1 MMDIPFKGNIK
12 EFSIPRI
19 LLYLN
24 RNRKTGT
31 LIITTS
37 TFTKKVYMDKGDAI
51 FASSTFEDD
60 RLGEMLVKAGKITIQ
75 QLEESVELLK
85 SKKKR
90 QGAILVELGYLT
102 PKDLFWGVKY
112 QVKEIIHS
120 LFALHDAKYE
130 FIEGDLPKNEVI
142 TLKMSMGNLIYEG
155 VKNINNLNLIMK
167 EMDIN
172 STLKLSADPESLFQ
186 DIELDDRDKKLL
198 FRIDGRKTVKE
209 LADSS
214 PNGSFEA
221 LKTLYALWAT
231 GTLEE
236 KEEIQEQAEV
246 PLEEI
251 LNPVSDEEEAFIKRV
266 DEVYSNLGNLTSEE
280 LLEVDKNSDAETINR
295 NYYRLI
301 KEFHPD
307 RYFASA
313 NLSVKDK
320 LIATFDA
327 IKKAYALLK
336 EGTLIPQDSDT
347 LKTVDRKDSEVEEEV
362 VVEKEEVIAEKEELV
377 AEEKV
382 QETKEVDLT
391 KEAEDYFR
399 LGVDEFKKGNYIKA
413 IEFFKLSTGLN
424 PHKAKYWSHL
434 SLSFTKV
441 PNGLDDAEEALL
453 QSIKLEPDN
462 AEHYANLG
470 QIYLKA
476 GMKKEANNQF
486 EKALEINP
494 ENIKAQ
500 KGLTLTKT

>member
-19 LLYLN
+19 LIYLN

-37 TFTKKVYMDKGDAI
+37 TFTKKVYIDKGDAI

-120 LFALHDAKYE
+120 LFSLREAKYE

-172 STLKLSADPESLFQ
+172 SILKLSADPESLFQ
-186 DIELDDRDKKLL
+186 DIELNDQDKKLL
-198 FRIDGRKTVKE
+198 FRIDGRKTIKG

-320 LIATFDA
+320 LIAIFDA
-327 IKKAYALLK
+327 IKKAYNILK

-347 LKTVDRKDSEVEEEV
+347 LKTVDRKDSEVEEKV
-362 VVEKEEVIAEKEELV
+362 VVEKEEVV
-377 AEEKV
+377 VEEKV
-382 QETKEVDLT
+382 QEINEVDLT
-391 KEAEDYFR
+391 KTAEDYFR
-399 LGVDEFKKGNYIKA
+399 LGVDEFKKGNHIKA

-441 PNGLDDAEEALL
+441 PNGLEDAEEALL
-453 QSIKLEPDN
+453 QSIELEPDN

>member
-1 MMDIPFKGNIK
+1 MMDIPFKSNIK

-31 LIITTS
+31 LIITTL
-37 TFTKKVYMDKGDAI
+37 TFTKKVYIDKGDAI
-51 FASSTFEDD
+51 FASSTFKDD

-75 QLEESVELLK
+75 QLEESVEFLK

-120 LFALHDAKYE
+120 LFSLHEAKYE

-172 STLKLSADPESLFQ
+172 SILKLSADPESLFQ
-186 DIELDDRDKKLL
+186 DIELDDQDKKLL

-209 LADSS
+209 IADSS

-221 LKTLYALWAT
+221 LKILYALWAT

-236 KEEIQEQAEV
+236 KEEVQEQAEV

-266 DEVYSNLGNLTSEE
+266 YEVYSNLGNLTSEE

-313 NLSVKDK
+313 DLSVKDK
-320 LIATFDA
+320 LIAIFDA
-327 IKKAYALLK
+327 IKKAYNILK

-347 LKTVDRKDSEVEEEV
+347 LKMVDRKDSEEGEGV
-362 VVEKEEVIAEKEELV
+362 VVEKEEVV
-377 AEEKV
+377 VEEKV
-382 QETKEVDLT
+382 QEINEVDLT
-391 KEAEDYFR
+391 KNAEDYFR

-413 IEFFKLSTGLN
+413 TEFFKLSTGLN

-441 PNGLDDAEEALL
+441 PNGLEDAEEALL

-486 EKALEINP
+486 EKAVEINP